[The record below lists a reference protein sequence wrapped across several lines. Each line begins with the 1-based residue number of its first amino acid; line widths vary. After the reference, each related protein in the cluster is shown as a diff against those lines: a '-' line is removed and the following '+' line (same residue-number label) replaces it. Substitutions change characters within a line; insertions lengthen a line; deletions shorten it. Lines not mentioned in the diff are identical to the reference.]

1 MITNG
6 DTNISDPQ
14 QKNNFKK
21 CQGDYCNLIQILDSN
36 EDLFLN
42 SHKSPLR
49 KSIVQSQIQSRTRAY
64 KILQRIL
71 TKKELLELEDTGE
84 ITRLKIAKRIKPN
97 VYRSIP
103 TSYVVAPRDQFRI
116 AYLELQDAEEI
127 GSSESIKIIEKDCRV
142 ENHRKSVSKEGSL
155 EPMVQVCDMCYHTYK
170 LFNQYKYLIDEK
182 VRGEIKGS
190 LESTFDELGTQHE
203 LGYIACKT
211 FHDVPDLVS
220 SLDVMKNDVNIKPN
234 TISESISRKDAIGL
248 KPLVKL
254 KASSSSTRS
263 IGPNPRVKVRD
274 TEVKTFRVNDE
285 TTVTYTVLESMH
297 TCTEYQSESKF
308 NMIVCHDMFE
318 TLERFAIYFKQML
331 TRNGGHQ
338 ILLWN
343 YPGQA
348 YTEFSEGQCLN
359 NEFHSDCL
367 RTLLQEI
374 GSEGRE
380 EFSTNKPFYILGHG
394 HGASIACTFAKS
406 CVFAHLEALILIN
419 PLSYIDTHV
428 ASILHDCRN
437 AFSCSPE
444 ERPDLPFYFYS
455 RFLFSDYYLKKT
467 TAPLAL
473 NLYTAVHNPITLRG
487 RLRLCDGVLKNS
499 DLRSIASEILPP
511 IVAISG
517 KDSVFVRPLHAS
529 TFAEKR
535 KTCTSIQNLFHQK
548 GKRSVLISMPG
559 GHDLFQERRKDL
571 SALIESLLKGSLE
584 SSGDCSE
591 ISYCVTPMHLWDQ
604 TVTGITSSKQPTPQ
618 RKASFGSSELQR
630 KSNNTISKM
639 ERVLVDSSKPKEE
652 PISVKSEKEYM
663 CWRFKRNRKRLSR
676 YQRAARIIQSSMRVF
691 MAKTMMARLK
701 RQISA
706 ITIQRCYR
714 GVLGRYIFA
723 EKQKEQ
729 WAARFVQRMYRGA
742 LGRRSSYNHRL
753 FILAQIKISSCWRG
767 FIDRKLVKQMVHGR
781 KVAAIKLQSLWRRV
795 QSCTI
800 VRKMVFEQNAAIAI
814 QSLFR
819 GRCARLQAAA
829 ERKKY
834 VFSLSQSRGIEIGR
848 KLLNDHRI
856 HASKLKSELSIL
868 DTKKVS
874 LTKKVDEISKEM
886 TRFELR
892 AKELENEMHDISALE
907 IRQKS
912 TIYPSA
918 KAAADIAVREKKM

>member
-21 CQGDYCNLIQILDSN
+21 CRGDYCNLIKILDSN
-36 EDLFLN
+36 EDLFLS

-49 KSIVQSQIQSRTRAY
+49 KSIVQNQIQSRTRAY

-71 TKKELLELEDTGE
+71 TKKELLELEETGE
-84 ITRLKIAKRIKPN
+84 ITRLKIAKRIEPN
-97 VYRSIP
+97 AYRSIP
-103 TSYVVAPRDQFRI
+103 SSFVAAPRDQFRI
-116 AYLELQDAEEI
+116 AYLELQDAEDI
-127 GSSESIKIIEKDCRV
+127 SSSESIKISEKDCSV
-142 ENHRKSVSKEGSL
+142 EKKVGSL
-155 EPMVQVCDMCYHTYK
+155 EPTVQVCDMCYHTYK
-170 LFNQYKYLIDEK
+170 LFNQYKYLMDEK

-190 LESTFDELGTQHE
+190 LDSKFSVSDTQNE

-220 SLDVMKNDVNIKPN
+220 PLGTMKKDVNVKPNDISEPISRNDAFGIKPL
-234 TISESISRKDAIGL
+234 A
-248 KPLVKL
+248 KL
-254 KASSSSTRS
+254 KSSFSSTRS
-263 IGPNPRVKVRD
+263 IGGNPRVKVKD
-274 TEVKTFRVNDE
+274 TAVKTFRVNDE
-285 TTVTYTVLESMH
+285 TTLTYTVLESINA
-297 TCTEYQSESKF
+297 CIEKQCESKV

-318 TLERFAIYFKQML
+318 TLERFAIYFKQL
-331 TRNGGHQ
+331 LIRNVGHQ

-348 YTEFSEGQCLN
+348 YTEFSESQCLN

-367 RTLLQEI
+367 RALIQEI
-374 GSEGRE
+374 GPEGRD

-406 CVFAHLEALILIN
+406 CVFANLEALILIN
-419 PLSYIDTHV
+419 PLSYIDTHT

-455 RFLFSDYYLKKT
+455 RFLFSDCYLKKT

-473 NLYTAVHNPITLRG
+473 NLYTAVHNPITLTG
-487 RLRLCDGVLKNS
+487 RIRLCDGVLKNT
-499 DLRSIASEILPP
+499 DLRSTASEIVSP
-511 IVAISG
+511 IIVISG
-517 KDSVFVRPLHAS
+517 NDSGFVRPLHAN

-571 SALIESLLKGSLE
+571 SALIESLLKGRHE

-591 ISYCVTPMHLWDQ
+591 ISYFVTPMLLWEK
-604 TVTGITSSKQPTPQ
+604 TVTGLTSLKQPTHHRKAPFDSSEIQ
-618 RKASFGSSELQR
+618 RKR
-630 KSNNTISKM
+630 SNPISKM
-639 ERVLVDSSKPKEE
+639 ERVLVDSLKKKEE
-652 PISVKSEKEYM
+652 PTSVKSENEYM
-663 CWRFKRNRKRLSR
+663 RWRIKKNRKRLSR
-676 YQRAARIIQSSMRVF
+676 YQRAARIIQNSMRVF

-706 ITIQRCYR
+706 ITIQRYYR

-753 FILAQIKISSCWRG
+753 SILAQIKISCCWRG
-767 FIDRKLVKQMVHGR
+767 FIDRKLVKRMLYDR
-781 KVAAIKLQSLWRRV
+781 NIAAIKLQSLWRRV
-795 QSCTI
+795 QSLTI
-800 VRKMVFEQNAAIAI
+800 VRNMIFEKNAAITI
-814 QSLFR
+814 QSVFR
-819 GRCARLQAAA
+819 GHCARLQAAA

-848 KLLNDHRI
+848 KLLHDHRI
-856 HASKLKSELSIL
+856 HASRLKSELNIL
-868 DTKKVS
+868 DTKKIS
-874 LTKKVDEISKEM
+874 LTKNVDEISKEM

-892 AKELENEMHDISALE
+892 AKELENEMHDVSALE
-907 IRQKS
+907 IRRNS